1 MLKMKEI
8 FKRNNGFGI
17 VEAIIALAILA
28 IAVAALMQTTSVMF
42 DSLSTDNRI
51 TRDNTFCENVFNDI
65 GLIYDD
71 TFDTYE
77 AATVNTNSSDAGER
91 KLTIDGA
98 VISDDTYTSFNEG
111 TLSVPSISNN
121 LEVYYSA
128 ANDTQYD
135 LEIKNPFILYDSTG
149 TSALSDNNGIYILD
163 NDETFNDYNEFLDVT
178 SRDEIFINNREE
190 NSGIVVN
197 DSTTTY
203 SISTLD
209 MQVSYNYCNSSYAS
223 TTDTVSNALIVQFD
237 ELGDYPTKTPYGKS
251 PTLNG
256 IIIEEN
262 DVGAM
267 IASWERV
274 CLATSNCTS
283 DSERD
288 CVDNALSGLD
298 DEEISDAGDL
308 YFLFTLKNSIL
319 DIDNGDPIS
328 FTYLETTEVDGF
340 RVEKTYQDSFSEG
353 SDMIKLDDGY
363 ESDLTTSLGSPFIE
377 IVDGW
382 RTLAN
387 EKLRHNDVDIVISCE
402 ATASDGNC
410 DSSSRVASCQVNNS
424 EGAHMKFSRVF
435 RKAL

>member
-223 TTDTVSNALIVQFD
+223 TTDTVSN
-237 ELGDYPTKTPYGKS
+237 
-251 PTLNG
+251 
-256 IIIEEN
+256 
-262 DVGAM
+262 
-267 IASWERV
+267 
-274 CLATSNCTS
+274 
-283 DSERD
+283 
-288 CVDNALSGLD
+288 
-298 DEEISDAGDL
+298 
-308 YFLFTLKNSIL
+308 
-319 DIDNGDPIS
+319 
-328 FTYLETTEVDGF
+328 
-340 RVEKTYQDSFSEG
+340 
-353 SDMIKLDDGY
+353 
-363 ESDLTTSLGSPFIE
+363 
-377 IVDGW
+377 
-382 RTLAN
+382 
-387 EKLRHNDVDIVISCE
+387 
-402 ATASDGNC
+402 
-410 DSSSRVASCQVNNS
+410 
-424 EGAHMKFSRVF
+424 
-435 RKAL
+435 